1 MSEVTDTT
9 TAVAAARGS
18 RRRLGFWV
26 LVGVLAASGV
36 AMAFIVL
43 FGLAESQAF
52 SLTWR
57 VFIADVFLIASLA
70 AQHVW
75 LRRAIWVGTAVTFL
89 LGVLVTFWPDDAYY
103 VEYDISSGLDSVQ
116 SQRTAFGLLNDLNT
130 AAYIMLV
137 ALVVLGFLSLGYRY
151 LHHERLLRLIYIAT
165 FVAGLAAAS
174 SWAIE
179 AIAQSWLDSPVQLGI
194 LILAL
199 TAAAIVIIAALVQR
213 KAWKDRE
220 AATPDRAAPVSG
232 LTTARLDDPELRALV
247 RRYVDEYLEERG
259 R

>member
-1 MSEVTDTT
+1 MSDANE
-9 TAVAAARGS
+9 TAAAAETARGS

-57 VFIADVFLIASLA
+57 IFVADVYLIASLA
-70 AQHVW
+70 AQHEW
-75 LRRAIWVGTAVTFL
+75 LKRTIWIGTAVSFL
-89 LGVLVTFWPDDAYY
+89 LGVLVTFWPDDDYY
-103 VEYDISSGLDSVQ
+103 LDSSVDYENL
-116 SQRTAFGLLNDLNT
+116 QRAPFGVLNDVD
-130 AAYIMLV
+130 AATHIMLV

-151 LHHERLLRLIYIAT
+151 LRDERVLRIIYIAT
-165 FVAGLAAAS
+165 FVAGLAAAGT
-174 SWAIE
+174 WAIE
-179 AIAQSWLDSPVQLGI
+179 ALAQSWLDTPVQLGI

-220 AATPDRAAPVSG
+220 AAIPDRAALGSG
-232 LTTARLDDPELRALV
+232 AAGARLDDPELRALV